1 MSGVLKRP
9 ELSIPRGTLTAIVV
23 SSTIYCLVIIALG
36 CSVPRH
42 TLQNEYLIL
51 SKVVWYAPLVNFGIL
66 STSAAAALASMQS
79 AARVI
84 QAVSLDNMLPF
95 LSPLRHECNDEPVAA
110 IFLSVAI
117 GMGLLFIGDLN
128 LIAPILTMFFLLTYC
143 LTNVAC
149 LVHKISG
156 HPNFRPRFRFFTW
169 HTALIGS
176 LICAATMF
184 FLDWAYTLIAI
195 TLVLF
200 LVWLISYQPNSAGAE
215 WGDVSQSLIF
225 EQVSTYLLRLDSEGS
240 HVKFWR
246 PQFMV
251 VVAGGPCGLVPTP
264 THDQ

>member
-1 MSGVLKRP
+1 
-9 ELSIPRGTLTAIVV
+9 
-23 SSTIYCLVIIALG
+23 
-36 CSVPRH
+36 
-42 TLQNEYLIL
+42 
-51 SKVVWYAPLVNFGIL
+51 
-66 STSAAAALASMQS
+66 MQS

-84 QAVSLDNMLPF
+84 QAVSMDNMLPF
-95 LSPLRHECNDEPVAA
+95 LAPLRHECNDEPVAA

-149 LVHKISG
+149 LVHQVSG

-169 HTALIGS
+169 HTALIGG

-195 TLVLF
+195 ALVMF
-200 LVWLISYQPNSAGAE
+200 LIWLINYQPNSAGAE

-225 EQVSTYLLRLDSEGS
+225 EQVSTYLLRLDSEGA

-251 VVAGGPCGLVPTP
+251 VVQGGPCGLVSALEFIDDVKKGGLFVIGDTVTVPEVQGNRPEEVIFKQYRARRGKYTRVLC
-264 THDQ
+264 DFEAFF